1 MTAPDTLGLGII
13 GGGGAFG
20 RFIASALP
28 LVPGLALHAIGGTSE
43 ARTRQAAETLA
54 VPRWTLDYH
63 ELIADPNVD
72 IVVIA
77 SPPHLHAEMAL
88 AAIRAGKAAFIEKP
102 VATTV
107 ADGLLL
113 LEESRRQNVPATIDY
128 VMRYSPL
135 YQVARQI
142 IETKLLGTL
151 RRMDFRNDAGDE
163 GLADDPWFWDRE
175 KSGGIFIEHGV
186 HFFDVYGWL
195 AGANP
200 VDVHGLALMREATDQ
215 QDVVHADVRY
225 GNGVLGTYTH
235 AFDKPS
241 RLESQE
247 GLLVSDRGNIR
258 IYGWTPVRL
267 ELSGLVTASE
277 RSRLAAIGG
286 MQLDTIEQF
295 PADQTMR
302 GRGEQFKAEF
312 LVRGTLTPQYES
324 QELYRRS
331 VGAAL
336 ADLVATIRDP
346 QHRQQ
351 VTLADAVL
359 SLTVACVAAGTAK
372 QSDLRRVAEL
382 AQP

>member
-1 MTAPDTLGLGII
+1 
-13 GGGGAFG
+13 
-20 RFIASALP
+20 
-28 LVPGLALHAIGGTSE
+28 
-43 ARTRQAAETLA
+43 
-54 VPRWTLDYH
+54 
-63 ELIADPNVD
+63 
-72 IVVIA
+72 
-77 SPPHLHAEMAL
+77 MAL

-163 GLADDPWFWDRE
+163 GLADDHWFWDRE

-277 RSRLAAIGG
+277 RSRLAASSSIP
-286 MQLDTIEQF
+286 LSSSRRTRRC
-295 PADQTMR
+295 AD
-302 GRGEQFKAEF
+302 EA
-312 LVRGTLTPQYES
+312 S
-324 QELYRRS
+324 S
-331 VGAAL
+331 S
-336 ADLVATIRDP
+336 
-346 QHRQQ
+346 RQ
-351 VTLADAVL
+351 
-359 SLTVACVAAGTAK
+359 SSWCVAHSRPNT
-372 QSDLRRVAEL
+372 RVRNSTGGRSGR
-382 AQP
+382 PWRTW